1 MEEFFYKFTTCDNED
16 ARRNSDNNKS
26 PRNTPTKSYFSL
38 KGIRKI
44 AKRMIKGPSS
54 TKHKINSTSEKKYHQ
69 QQQRQY
75 DDDGIV

>member
-1 MEEFFYKFTTCDNED
+1 MEAMQAKAISLNDLALLD
-16 ARRNSDNNKS
+16 VDKS